1 MSQRLALLLLAT
13 GLLSACSTPTWVSPP
28 GASTSTAPMVPPQSL
43 QITSGT
49 VISLATLAHGGMLA
63 AAVNFIYD
71 PLAPNWEIEEQ
82 RLSDDTYQ
90 FSMKMKRFHTGGA
103 GECMQIMKRR
113 ALKLQTEQGYRSYQL
128 LEYTEGIDSVTL
140 GARRVAAGT
149 IKLVQ
154 RQQADSFML
163 NDVTN

>member
-1 MSQRLALLLLAT
+1 MLAVSLLP
-13 GLLSACSTPTWVSPP
+13 ACSTPTWVAPAGS
-28 GASTSTAPMVPPQSL
+28 ATSNAPLVPAQSL

-49 VISLATLAHGGMLA
+49 VVSLASLVHGGMLA

-71 PLAPNWEIEEQ
+71 PLAPNWEIEEH
-82 RLSDDTYQ
+82 RLNDDTYQ

-113 ALKLQTEQGYRSYQL
+113 AQKLQIEHGYGNYQL

-163 NDVTN
+163 NDVAN